1 MLSRAAGDYEHPGC
15 HPNILRGVP
24 NIDPHDLLGTAEV
37 AEFFGVDDSNLH
49 RWRRRGVVLPDGRRV
64 LFPEPVLKLRATPV
78 WDRSDLERLRD
89 ALSAPA
95 TVEHL

>member
-1 MLSRAAGDYEHPGC
+1 MLSSAVGNCAHPSCCPG
-15 HPNILRGVP
+15 ILQSVP
-24 NIDPHDLLGTAEV
+24 NVDTTDLLGTAEA

-49 RWRRRGVVLPDGRRV
+49 RWRRRGVVLPSGRRV

-89 ALSAPA
+89 ALGEPA
-95 TVEHL
+95 TVEPL

>member
-1 MLSRAAGDYEHPGC
+1 MPSVDTA
-15 HPNILRGVP
+15 
-24 NIDPHDLLGTAEV
+24 DLLGTAEV

-64 LFPEPVLKLRATPV
+64 LFPEPVMKLKATPV
-78 WDRSDLERLRD
+78 WDRSALERLRD
-89 ALSAPA
+89 ALNAPA